1 MTKTVRLN
9 GTVAGIKEFG
19 LFWALLVHVGGEGGI
34 VFFEELGLRNLQAVS
49 YVKSRIMG
57 GQKKEFQYCTLKL
70 LLIRGVS
77 TFFRRNERQKHFIKL
92 KRMQGNWN
100 FW

>member
-9 GTVAGIKEFG
+9 GTVAGIKVFV

-70 LLIRGVS
+70 LLIRGV
-77 TFFRRNERQKHFIKL
+77 FIFLEEIKGRNIL
-92 KRMQGNWN
+92 
-100 FW
+100 

>member
-9 GTVAGIKEFG
+9 GTVAGIKVFV

-57 GQKKEFQYCTLKL
+57 GQKKEFQYCALKL
-70 LLIRGVS
+70 LLIRGV
-77 TFFRRNERQKHFIKL
+77 FIFLEEIKGRNIS
-92 KRMQGNWN
+92 
-100 FW
+100 